1 MPDFKAL
8 QAGAGSA
15 EQSVMSDAT
24 ASAGS
29 PFGRLT
35 AALREPWTAASVASL
50 AVIMVVHYV
59 SHGSDLTHAV
69 LRRLPY
75 LPIGLLA
82 VRHGVRGGVLAG
94 LSVAVLYLPHAFL
107 AQALSEMI
115 GAHIHAD
122 PSPAVEKLSE
132 LILYV
137 ALGALVGAAVDRARR
152 SQTALGQV
160 RRDLVRTTEDLRRA
174 ERLGALGELAAG
186 IAHEVRNP
194 LTALRTTAELLA
206 EAYPEGH
213 KRHRMAQ
220 LHLSELDR
228 LDQVVQKFLDFARPK
243 PPAACDVDAAD
254 VLERAQ
260 ALLQT
265 TARDKGV
272 AIEVTAPAQLRL
284 RADPDLLLQV
294 LLNLGLNAL
303 QHSPKGTVVTLG
315 ASSTGDAE
323 RITVDDQGA
332 GVSAEVVDTLFD
344 PCVTTRP
351 EGSGLGLSIASRIVE
366 AHGGLLTF
374 APREGGG
381 TRFEIALPRAP
392 AVESAA

>member
-1 MPDFKAL
+1 M
-8 QAGAGSA
+8 SA
-15 EQSVMSDAT
+15 TDARP
-24 ASAGS
+24 AADGR
-29 PFGRLT
+29 RLT
-35 AALREPWTAASVASL
+35 AALREPWTAVSVVSIAAIVL
-50 AVIMVVHYV
+50 VHYV

-82 VRHGVRGGVLAG
+82 VRHGLRGGLLAG
-94 LSVAVLYLPHAFL
+94 VSVAALYLPHAFF
-107 AQALSEMI
+107 AEALS
-115 GAHIHAD
+115 GALGIHVHAD

-137 ALGALVGAAVDRARR
+137 ALGALVGTAVDSARR

-174 ERLGALGELAAG
+174 ERLSALGELAAG

-194 LTALRTTAELLA
+194 LTALRTTAEMLA

-213 KRHRMAQ
+213 KRHRMAE

-243 PPAACDVDAAD
+243 PPAVVDVDAAPL
-254 VLERAQ
+254 LERAQ

-265 TARDKGV
+265 AARDKGV
-272 AIEVTAPAQLRL
+272 DVRTDAPTALLL

-303 QHSPKGTVVTLG
+303 QHSPEGGTVALG
-315 ASSTGDAE
+315 ATVADGVQ
-323 RITVDDQGA
+323 RLTVDDGGG
-332 GVSAEVVDTLFD
+332 GVAPEVAETLFD

-351 EGSGLGLSIASRIVE
+351 DGSGLGLSIASRIVE
-366 AHGGLLTF
+366 AHGGQLAF
-374 APREGGG
+374 APRPQGG
-381 TRFEIALPRAP
+381 TRFEVLLPRDHTMA
-392 AVESAA
+392 SAA